1 MDLRHFLSILRA
13 RWRFIVLTLMLGGFV
28 AAALIVATPA
38 TYESKATI
46 FVSTPQTGVIDTYQ
60 GSLTAQQRA
69 ESYAQLAKDSQ
80 VLQEVAD
87 RLDAGLTVADLSSQV
102 TTSVTP
108 QTLLIQVQ
116 ARANSPELAQQMA
129 TVMSDEII
137 AMVKRLETPA
147 DSQIPAPIIARLAGK
162 ASFNRNAVAPNIPLN
177 VATAIVLSLM
187 VGVAGAVVRDLLDA
201 SLKSMD
207 DVESITGAEPMAALP
222 YDPSVKDR
230 PLTSDDASGPL
241 NEAFRV
247 LRTNLVF
254 ADLDAK
260 RHTIL
265 VTSSVPDEGKTFCAT
280 NLAISM
286 AKSGRSVL
294 LLDADMR
301 NPCVADLLGLE
312 NSVGLITV
320 LLGRATIEQAVQE
333 HPSGVYFLGT
343 GPLPPNP
350 AEVLDTAAMRDLIR
364 RLGDSFDAV
373 IIDAPPLLPVADS
386 TILLTEVDG
395 ALLLVRHGSTTRE
408 QLRQAV
414 TRINA
419 VGGKLVGAIL
429 NCAPMSG
436 AYGYYG
442 YGYGYG
448 YGELPEAA
456 GARAGDRRAPEPK
469 GRRARR

>member
-1 MDLRHFLSILRA
+1 MDLRQFLGILRA
-13 RWRFIVLTLMLGGFV
+13 RWRFIVLTLLLG
-28 AAALIVATPA
+28 ALITVGLIFVTPK
-38 TYESKATI
+38 TYQSKASI
-46 FVSTPQTGVIDTYQ
+46 FVSTPSTGVIDSYQ

-69 ESYAQLAKDSQ
+69 ESYAQLAKDAD
-80 VLQEVAD
+80 VLQEVSS
-87 RLDAGLTVADLSSQV
+87 RLPSVSVADLNKQV
-102 TTSVTP
+102 TLSVA
-108 QTLLIQVQ
+108 QRTLLILVD
-116 ARANSPELAQQMA
+116 AKANSPELAQQIA

-137 AMVKRLETPA
+137 SMVKRIETPA

-162 ASFNRNAVAPNIPLN
+162 ASFNRTAVAPNIPLN
-177 VATAIVLSLM
+177 AVTGLVLSLL
-187 VGVAGAVVRDLLDA
+187 VGVAGAILRDLFDTSIKSVDQVKTLTGSEPLA
-201 SLKSMD
+201 SLPFD
-207 DVESITGAEPMAALP
+207 DE
-222 YDPSVKDR
+222 VKDH
-230 PLTSDDASGPL
+230 PLSSDLTHGAL

-247 LRTNLVF
+247 LRTNLMF
-254 ADLDAK
+254 ANLDSK

-265 VTSSVPDEGKTFCAT
+265 VTSSVPNEGKTFSAT

-301 NPCVADLLGLE
+301 NPSVANLLGLE

-320 LLGRATIEQAVQE
+320 LLGRSSVQE
-333 HPSGVYFLGT
+333 AIQEHSSGVSFLGT

-350 AEVLDTAAMRDLIR
+350 AEVLDTSAMRNLVRQLSDA
-364 RLGDSFDAV
+364 FDVV

-395 ALLLVRHGSTTRE
+395 ALLLVRHGETHRE
-408 QLRQAV
+408 HLRQAV
-414 TRINA
+414 NRIEA
-419 VGGKLVGAIL
+419 VNGRMLGTIL
-429 NCAPMSG
+429 NCAPQTA

-448 YGELPEAA
+448 YGTTYGNEPTP
-456 GARAGDRRAPEPK
+456 GRRGNADK